1 MANTDFFDDD
11 LVKHRSATARKTRG
25 EADSPDSSA
34 PESGTRNVSELNLS
48 RMARHKEQV
57 EDHMATA
64 AKELERL
71 RQKQENLEKEKNQL
85 EDLRRRQSDYER
97 SKSEMIQHLNQ
108 SMITLEKQELHT
120 EQLLQLVQEARQRC
134 RGWKGD
140 IDAIDEEQWP
150 EEQFREE
157 LGNAIARIDDIRLE
171 FNKILGKISSAQT
184 EEQKQAAK
192 QPVIYDDT
200 AQPIATEK
208 SFADWLKVGF
218 AVSLPI
224 IITLTIIW
232 LLYYMQ
238 SIGIL

>member
-25 EADSPDSSA
+25 EPENAESAAADASSR
-34 PESGTRNVSELNLS
+34 GVSDLNLS

-85 EDLRRRQSDYER
+85 EELRRRQADYER
-97 SKSEMIQHLNQ
+97 SKSEMMQHLNQ

-134 RGWKGD
+134 RSWKSD

-157 LGNAIARIDDIRLE
+157 LGSAIARIDDIRLE
-171 FNKILGKISSAQT
+171 YNKILGKISSAQS

-192 QPVIYDDT
+192 QPVLHHDT
-200 AQPIATEK
+200 AHAPVEEK

-224 IITLTIIW
+224 MITLTILW
-232 LLYYMQ
+232 LLYYMH
-238 SIGIL
+238 SMGIL